1 MGNLSKIAGTVL
13 GTTTLAA
20 LPLAADAGQINEA
33 AESLAL
39 NNDTFPGQSVTFGVG
54 DFLAGDTNGRARAV
68 LDPSGDPIDFFT
80 FSGLAAGGAF
90 DFQVLRLDSCHIPQS
105 DACDTVLQAGIYT
118 SQNGIGS
125 SITIPKNGTSNAQDL
140 TGIVPGSGQ
149 LTLGIKDLSTNSF
162 EGYQVR
168 LSVTSPSRVPQ
179 PATIALLLAGL
190 AGVQVL
196 RRRKRR

>member
-1 MGNLSKIAGTVL
+1 MGNLSRIAGTVL

-20 LPLAADAGQINEA
+20 LPAAVDAGVVNETP
-33 AESLAL
+33 ESLAL
-39 NNDTFPGQSVTFGVG
+39 NNDTFPGQSVTLGVA
-54 DFLAGDTNGRARAV
+54 DSLAGDTNGRARTIA
-68 LDPSGDPIDFFT
+68 DPFGDPIDFFT

-90 DFQVLRLDSCHIPQS
+90 DFQVLRSTPCFLPQNLC
-105 DACDTVLQAGIYT
+105 ATVLQAGIYT

-125 SITIPKNGTSNAQDL
+125 SITIPKTGAGNAQDL

-149 LTLGIKDLSTNSF
+149 LTLGIKDLSSDSF

-168 LSVTSPSRVPQ
+168 LSVSSPSRVPQ

-190 AGVQVL
+190 AGMQVL

>member
-1 MGNLSKIAGTVL
+1 MGNLSRIAGTVL

-20 LPLAADAGQINEA
+20 LPGAVDAGVVNET

-39 NNDTFPGQSVTFGVG
+39 NNDTFPGQSVTLGVA
-54 DFLAGDTNGRARAV
+54 DFLAGDTNGRARTIA
-68 LDPSGDPIDFFT
+68 DPTGDPIDFFT

-90 DFQVLRLDSCHIPQS
+90 DFQVLRSTPCFLPLN
-105 DACDTVLQAGIYT
+105 ACATVLQAGIYT

-125 SITIPKNGTSNAQDL
+125 SITIPKTGAVNAQDL

-149 LTLGIKDLSTNSF
+149 LTLGIKDLSSDLF

-190 AGVQVL
+190 AGMQVL